1 MSLRKGKVVVR
12 IKYSID
18 SEQSASKRPRLS
30 IDARADHMKALEEE
44 ITNIKDRIS
53 YKEKRREMA
62 ENIKNYKN
70 CDDLTEEISS
80 LSKQRREFESE
91 LMLLHKKGKRAKS
104 YQIKKQLNSS
114 QGSDDSL
121 FKPRYSAKGKQKSKK
136 FQNCDESE
144 STSSGNESI
153 ETITVASSDENESSF
168 QVQESSF

>member
-1 MSLRKGKVVVR
+1 
-12 IKYSID
+12 
-18 SEQSASKRPRLS
+18 
-30 IDARADHMKALEEE
+30 MKALEEE
-44 ITNIKDRIS
+44 IINIKDRIS

-80 LSKQRREFESE
+80 LSKQQQELESE
-91 LMLLHKKGKRAKS
+91 LMLLHKKDKRAKS

-136 FQNCDESE
+136 FQNCDEPE
-144 STSSGNESI
+144 SVSSGNESI
-153 ETITVASSDENESSF
+153 ETITVASSDENESSS
-168 QVQESSF
+168 QVQGGQESSF